1 MKLFRHGILNDTV
14 QIMTVDVLKE
24 GITFFYAGSVASTP
38 WFVQFLTNSSF
49 KYPKPY
55 QSEVLLVML
64 LSGQKCK
71 YTHGFMDSLKVKNLC
86 N

>member
-24 GITFFYAGSVASTP
+24 GITFSYAGSVASTP
-38 WFVQFLTNSSF
+38 WFVHFLTNSSF

-55 QSEVLLVML
+55 QSEVLLYAFIGSKM
-64 LSGQKCK
+64 QI
-71 YTHGFMDSLKVKNLC
+71 YTLIYGFT
-86 N
+86 